1 MRGGSHIP
9 HWKAVSPAITTC
21 LSLVRTCQVLNGESM
36 GDVLWILDCQRR
48 SSTRWL
54 AVQATADL
62 PPHSPACTSVH
73 NSFQHKELMA
83 TMSHVSQMQYLWPSL
98 RRKVALVSHVRV
110 DINQLQPAEEMMLL
124 RRRPCNNLEA
134 SMLLV
139 LLNEICIQIQ
149 MPYSS

>member
-1 MRGGSHIP
+1 
-9 HWKAVSPAITTC
+9 
-21 LSLVRTCQVLNGESM
+21 
-36 GDVLWILDCQRR
+36 
-48 SSTRWL
+48 
-54 AVQATADL
+54 
-62 PPHSPACTSVH
+62 
-73 NSFQHKELMA
+73 MA